1 MIYEASTNQGE
12 SLILVG
18 YVHSFPRHPQPG
30 TVVDSL
36 VEGYEVSPA
45 DYAPERLYALVSVDW
60 ATKVTSVDADTGH
73 SSTSYLRGFGT
84 PDGVTWYLSPAT
96 FDAAT
101 GRFHLNNGRLARG
114 HRDARLPSELVSLGA
129 PDVVPIHDF
138 PV

>member
-1 MIYEASTNQGE
+1 MTYEAIPSQGE

-18 YVHSFPRHPQPG
+18 HVHAFPRHPEPG
-30 TVVDSL
+30 TVVDGL
-36 VEGYEVSPA
+36 VEGYEIRPA
-45 DYAPERLYALVSVDW
+45 EFPAQRLYALVSVDW

-84 PDGVTWYLSPAT
+84 PDTVTWYLSPAV

-101 GRFHLNNGRLARG
+101 GRYHLNNGRLARG
-114 HRDARLPSELVSLGA
+114 HRDARLPADLVALGA

-138 PV
+138 PL

>member
-1 MIYEASTNQGE
+1 MIFEAMTTQGE

-18 YVHSFPRHPQPG
+18 HVHSFPRHPEPG
-30 TVVDSL
+30 TVVDAL
-36 VEGYEVSPA
+36 VQGYEVSPA
-45 DYAPERLYALVSVDW
+45 DYAVERLYALVSVDW
-60 ATKVTSVDADTGH
+60 ATKVTSLDADTGH

-84 PDGVTWYLSPAT
+84 PDGVTWYLSPVVLNS
-96 FDAAT
+96 AT

-114 HRDARLPSELVSLGA
+114 HRDARLPAELVGLGA